1 MTIGER
7 IKELRISKGISQ
19 IDLAEKTGSSK
30 QTIYKYENGIV
41 TNIPSDK
48 LESIANILGCTPAY
62 LMGWNEKK
70 TVPVFEPEH
79 IELIDL
85 YSRLEPEQKQTV
97 MSLLRSLVKK

>member
-7 IKELRISKGISQ
+7 IKDMRISKGISQ
-19 IDLAEKTGSSK
+19 IELANKTNSSK

-48 LESIANILGCTPAY
+48 LESIANVLGCTPAY
-62 LMGWNEKK
+62 LMGWNDKKPVPKFEK
-70 TVPVFEPEH
+70 EH

-85 YSRLEPEQKQTV
+85 YSKLEPEQKQSI
-97 MSLLRSLVKK
+97 MSLLRSLAKK